1 MILTY
6 LGHSAFKLKGK
17 RGVVVTDPYSGYVGM
32 NMPSVSADIITVSH
46 NHPDHS
52 AASLVSGT
60 ARRKNPFLI
69 TQAGEYEVGG
79 LSVFGVETKHDDNGG
94 VERGENIVFTILIDE
109 LRVCHLGDLGHE
121 LSSGQIEAIG
131 SVDVL
136 LCPVGGV
143 FTINPEQAVKVI
155 RSLEP
160 SIVLPM
166 HYRSAQHDAK
176 VFGELSTL
184 DDFVRV
190 YGRSV
195 ASTEKIEISRST
207 LPEETEL
214 HLLTAQTA

>member
-17 RGVVVTDPYSGYVGM
+17 KGVVVTDPYSSYVGM
-32 NMPSVSADIITVSH
+32 NMPSVSADIVTVSH
-46 NHPDHS
+46 HHPDHS
-52 AASLVSGT
+52 ASSLVSGT

-79 LSVFGVETKHDDNGG
+79 LSVFGVETKHDDQGG
-94 VERGENIVFTILIDE
+94 VERGDNIVYTVLIDE

-121 LSSGQIEAIG
+121 LSSTQIEAIG
-131 SVDVL
+131 SVDIL

-143 FTINPEQAVKVI
+143 FTINPDQAVKVI

-176 VFGELSTL
+176 VFGELATV

-195 ASTEKIEISRST
+195 AVTDKLEISRST

-214 HLLTAQTA
+214 CLLTAQTV